1 MKKQADVLYVDFKTK
16 KVTARYVGLPLKYIS
31 NWSCSGCGGEFS
43 HVEGAK
49 DNDPR
54 MEVTVDGKVGQLCAN
69 CCEFMYEATRSD
81 EDGK

>member
-1 MKKQADVLYVDFKTK
+1 MKKQADVIQVDFVKK
-16 KVTARYVGLPLKYIS
+16 KVVARYVGAPIKGITD
-31 NWSCSGCGGEFS
+31 WSCSGCGGEFS

-54 MEVTVDGKVGQLCAN
+54 MEVTVADKIGQLCAK

-81 EDGK
+81 ENGK